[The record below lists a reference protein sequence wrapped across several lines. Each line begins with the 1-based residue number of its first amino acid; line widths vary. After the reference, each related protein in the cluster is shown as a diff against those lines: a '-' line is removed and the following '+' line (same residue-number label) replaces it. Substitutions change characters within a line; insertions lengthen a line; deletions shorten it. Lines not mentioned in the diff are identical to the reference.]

1 MDEYPTVPASVE
13 AADWPVLDVETV
25 WENAFF
31 AAGYDAVER
40 PTGERAEY
48 YWVEPADAVMVV
60 ALDGDD
66 VVMVE
71 QYRPRARRRTLELPA
86 GGIDSGEVPETAARR
101 ELREETG
108 YVADELAH
116 VETYFP
122 SGWVRYVRHV
132 FVAEDPN
139 PGEQALDDGEFVDV
153 TRVPADEAIDRVRD
167 QPGPTDGGALTPLS
181 LARDA
186 GYL

>member
-1 MDEYPTVPASVE
+1 MDERSTIPADRDE
-13 AADWPVLDVETV
+13 ADWPVLDVETV
-25 WENAFF
+25 WTNEFF
-31 AAGYDAVER
+31 EAGYDAVER
-40 PTGERAEY
+40 PTGDAAEY
-48 YWVEPADAVMVV
+48 YWVEPADAVIVV

-86 GGIDSGEVPETAARR
+86 GGVDDGEDPEAAARR

-108 YVADELAH
+108 YRADELAH
-116 VETYFP
+116 VETYYP

-132 FVAEDPN
+132 FVAEDPD
-139 PGEQALDDGEFVDV
+139 PGEQVLDDGEFVDV
-153 TRVPADEAIDRVRD
+153 TTVPAQTAIERVRSG
-167 QPGPTDGGALTPLS
+167 PAPTDGGALTPLY

-186 GYL
+186 EYL